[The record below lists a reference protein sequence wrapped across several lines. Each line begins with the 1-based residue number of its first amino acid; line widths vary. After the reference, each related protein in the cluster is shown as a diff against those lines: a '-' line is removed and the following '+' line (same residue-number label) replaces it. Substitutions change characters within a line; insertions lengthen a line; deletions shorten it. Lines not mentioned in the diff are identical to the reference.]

1 MRLKEVFNRSELVQ
15 AAGWYLPINNT
26 AHELRAWCE

>member
-1 MRLKEVFNRSELVQ
+1 MRLNEVFDWSEQVQ

-26 AHELRAWCE
+26 VYDCE